1 MEGTEWHP
9 GPRPRP
15 RQRPPAPPRRP
26 AGAVRVRVNHRLL
39 EVTFDPG
46 FSDDDVA
53 AVKAIPGSRWVPA
66 RLTWLVPNRPAA
78 LETLSRA
85 MGDRVV
91 MSDAAHHAA
100 REPARPAPHDHRR
113 KENTRRAHIED
124 RLEELVEA
132 LRREI
137 RAREYSPRTE
147 AAYVAWVR
155 RFVEFAA
162 AAGPAGATDAAG
174 PTDATG
180 ATGPTRP
187 VADVEELGRA
197 HVRAFLDHLATD
209 GRLAAGSRNQAAA
222 ALSFM
227 FSEVMGR
234 DELSDV
240 PRAKGPKRVPL
251 VLTHREVLRVL
262 KELDGK
268 YLLIVMLLYSAG
280 LRLDECLRLRV
291 KDIDFELRQILVRD
305 GKGRKDRYVPL
316 ARRVV
321 DRLRAQIARVAELH
335 QRDRDAGHGWAP
347 LPGALHR
354 KDPGAGYEL
363 AWQHL
368 FPAATLNEDPTTH
381 RSGRWPL
388 HPTAVQRE
396 VKAAVRRSGIS
407 KRATCHTFR
416 HSFATETLRGGCD
429 IRTLQHVMGHKDI
442 RTTTIYLH
450 AVEQTGFYVRSPLD
464 RPDDPDDF
472 DLDPIGR
479 PWIGSEPGRELAA
492 RPGGGRDRGGGKGG
506 DRGKDRGACPHP
518 RRE

>member
-9 GPRPRP
+9 GPRPR
-15 RQRPPAPPRRP
+15 RPSPPRKP
-26 AGAVRVRVNHRLL
+26 TSAVRVRVNHRWL

-53 AVKAIPGSRWVPA
+53 VVKAIEGRRWVPA
-66 RLTWLVPNRPAA
+66 RLTWLIPNRPDA
-78 LETLSRA
+78 LDTLSRA
-85 MGDRVV
+85 MGDRLVT
-91 MSDAAHHAA
+91 SDAAHGDDRAA
-100 REPARPAPHDHRR
+100 DNASTDNPRDAHARPARM
-113 KENTRRAHIED
+113 EA
-124 RLEELVEA
+124 RLDELIEA
-132 LRREI
+132 LRREL

-147 AAYVAWVR
+147 SAYVAWVR
-155 RFVEFAA
+155 RFVNFAVAA
-162 AAGPAGATDAAG
+162 ADLP
-174 PTDATG
+174 
-180 ATGPTRP
+180 P
-187 VADVEELGRA
+187 VADVEELGRSHA
-197 HVRAFLDHLATD
+197 RAFLDHLATD
-209 GRLAAGSRNQAAA
+209 ARLAAGSRNQAAA

-227 FSEVMGR
+227 FSQVMGR
-234 DELSDV
+234 DELTDV

-262 KELDGK
+262 KELNGK
-268 YLLIVMLLYSAG
+268 YLLITMLLYSAG

-321 DRLRAQIARVAELH
+321 DRLRAQIARVAEVH

-363 AWQHL
+363 AWQHV
-368 FPAATLNEDPTTH
+368 FPATTLNEDPTTG

-388 HPTAVQRE
+388 HATAVQRQ

-472 DLDPIGR
+472 DLDPVGR
-479 PWIGSEPGRELAA
+479 PWSGSEQDWELAT
-492 RPGGGRDRGGGKGG
+492 RRGGGGGEGGGGGKGG
-506 DRGKDRGACPHP
+506 G
-518 RRE
+518 RRPDPSHD